1 MISIIT
7 AIRNQ
12 RAVNKLFFESLK
24 KYSALPFE
32 LIIVDNGSDDGSAEY
47 FAEGGAKII
56 KNEANYSYPYSQNQG
71 IAAAKYDVLAFLN
84 NDIIVAPGWD
94 AKIVRAMESN
104 SADVISPCGIERL
117 ETHEE
122 TNRMQRRWKAVKNP
136 INFLFGI
143 NRTTLIAMFT
153 LMYGNWQKFNKR
165 RFEKFGHTVQE
176 GFNGNSIIMHK
187 SALDKI
193 GLWDERI
200 QGADFDIFLRTKK
213 RSLEIGD
220 IKPMQVALGVFNHH
234 FIRITAKAAPPPFA
248 DRENLIALEDKWG
261 REAVQ
266 FYLKDI
272 WV

>member
-12 RAVNKLFFESLK
+12 LAANKLFFESLK

-32 LIIVDNGSDDGSAEY
+32 LIIIDNGSDDDSAEY

-56 KNEANYSYPYSQNQG
+56 KNRANYSYPYSQNQG
-71 IAAAKYDVLAFLN
+71 ISEAKYAVLAFLN

-94 AKIVRAMESN
+94 VKIIKAMEMN
-104 SADVISPCGIERL
+104 KVEVISPCGIERL
-117 ETHEE
+117 ETYEE

-136 INFLFGI
+136 LNFLFGI
-143 NRTTLIAMFT
+143 NRTTLITMFK
-153 LMYGNWQKFNKR
+153 LMYGNWEKFNER
-165 RFEKFGHTVQE
+165 RFEKFGYSVQE
-176 GFNGNSIIMHK
+176 GFNGNSIVMHK

-213 RSLEIGD
+213 RSLEVGD
-220 IKPMQVALGVFNHH
+220 IKPLQVALGIFNHH
-234 FIRITAKAAPPPFA
+234 FIRITAKSAPPLFV
-248 DRENLIALEDKWG
+248 DRDNLISLEEKWG
-261 REAVQ
+261 EEAIQ

-272 WV
+272 